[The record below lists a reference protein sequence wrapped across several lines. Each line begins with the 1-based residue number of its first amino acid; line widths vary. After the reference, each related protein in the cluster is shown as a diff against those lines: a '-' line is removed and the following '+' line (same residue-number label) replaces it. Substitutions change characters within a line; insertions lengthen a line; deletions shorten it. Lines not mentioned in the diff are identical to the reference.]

1 MAEKTVYVDLNNI
14 QQISFILR
22 DQSTFTTKGSMAEII
37 DTIGQNGKWLFVLL
51 STGGV
56 QMINLDYVM
65 LIAPAESP
73 GETDNERG

>member
-1 MAEKTVYVDLNNI
+1 
-14 QQISFILR
+14 
-22 DQSTFTTKGSMAEII
+22 MAEII

-65 LIAPAESP
+65 LIAPAETP
-73 GETDNERG
+73 EATDNAD